1 MVYKYKLFFLVVT
14 RLYDKKIKNVV
25 FSVVSYKKKKT
36 IYMYK
41 YNIWLSFFHAEDI
54 TKYRKRI
61 LGHSVYV
68 QTVA

>member
-41 YNIWLSFFHAEDI
+41 YNI
-54 TKYRKRI
+54 
-61 LGHSVYV
+61 
-68 QTVA
+68 